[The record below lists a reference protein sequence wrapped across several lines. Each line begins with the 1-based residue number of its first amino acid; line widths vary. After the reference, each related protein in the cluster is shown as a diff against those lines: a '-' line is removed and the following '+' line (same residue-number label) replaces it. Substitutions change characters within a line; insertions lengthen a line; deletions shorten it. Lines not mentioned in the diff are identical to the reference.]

1 LTDSTLAAPGS
12 SHVADGSADVANGNT
27 NVANGTTDV
36 ADSYNHIEGVMSIRS
51 FFSDK
56 RDGIH
61 YLSVRGALSHLI
73 GLSPNS
79 GDEQWET
86 EAQCESEIEAR
97 NPDMIIMIMC
107 MANVRHVQTQ
117 QNSQPTWFILRAI
130 INHSVNVILMNL
142 LVNMHRQQVITASV
156 NVILMNLLV
165 NMHRQQVITASK

>member
-1 LTDSTLAAPGS
+1 MTDSTLAAPGS

-36 ADSYNHIEGVMSIRS
+36 ADGYNHIEGVMSIRS

-97 NPDMIIMIMC
+97 NDNNDYVYGKC
-107 MANVRHVQTQ
+107 EACTDTTKFTANMVY
-117 QNSQPTWFILRAI
+117 SPC
-130 INHSVNVILMNL
+130 NH
-142 LVNMHRQQVITASV
+142 
-156 NVILMNLLV
+156 
-165 NMHRQQVITASK
+165 